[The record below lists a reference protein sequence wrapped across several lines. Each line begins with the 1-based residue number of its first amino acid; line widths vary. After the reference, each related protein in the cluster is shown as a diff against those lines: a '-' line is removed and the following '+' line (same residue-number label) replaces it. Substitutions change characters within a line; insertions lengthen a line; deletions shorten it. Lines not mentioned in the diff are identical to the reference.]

1 MVWQPCM
8 AGVVGLVIGGPVGL
22 AAGATIGEIVAYEF
36 ERKMWKHIQE
46 TVKKMS
52 QVQPTLSLWIHIISK
67 DYETYHKVFCISR
80 HGYNSSQE
88 LFLGCIYIE

>member
-22 AAGATIGEIVAYEF
+22 AAGATIGGIVAYEF

-46 TVKKMS
+46 AVKKVS
-52 QVQPTLSLWIHIISK
+52 QVEPTL
-67 DYETYHKVFCISR
+67 ETVDSYH
-80 HGYNSSQE
+80 N
-88 LFLGCIYIE
+88 